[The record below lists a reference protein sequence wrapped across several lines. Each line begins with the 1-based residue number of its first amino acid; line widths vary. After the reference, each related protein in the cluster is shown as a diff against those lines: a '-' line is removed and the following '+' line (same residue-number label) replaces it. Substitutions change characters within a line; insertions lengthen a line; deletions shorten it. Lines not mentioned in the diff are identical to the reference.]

1 MSFLRRRLTLFL
13 LCTTQ
18 FVAIL
23 DFSITTVPLP
33 EIQRELGFT
42 AGGLQWVV
50 NAYGVAIA
58 GFLLLGGRAADTV
71 GRRRVFVAGLAVF
84 SIASLVGGFASSPA
98 MLVATRALQ
107 GLGAAMFSPAAFS
120 LLTTVYPPGRERN
133 RALGVWAAV
142 AASGLAAGVIL
153 GGFITDVLG
162 WRWVLWLNVPLGLL
176 VVAFA
181 RVLPEGRPSARS
193 RAARLD
199 VAGALLVAGGL
210 VVLVYAFANSEHV
223 GLGHPLTFGLI
234 GISLVLL
241 AAFVWVETRVA
252 DPLMPLRLFRRR
264 SVGGANAISLLA
276 NTGLGPTFI
285 IVALHMQVVL
295 GFSAVQTGLG
305 LLPMAAAF
313 MVFSA
318 WVGPALVARFGTKP
332 VIVVGMVLFA
342 ASLALLGF
350 SLSGEGAWAM
360 SVLPGALL
368 AGIGYGIA
376 FPAWTVA
383 GIDDVE
389 PEHHGLAG
397 GMLTTTQEVGSAVG
411 LAVGVAVAAAAVATG
426 HAVADGY
433 SRAVLMAAILV
444 AAGAVV
450 AVVVLPSRRGGKPST
465 PDDAILVQNL

>member
-1 MSFLRRRLTLFL
+1 M
-13 LCTTQ
+13 CTTQ

-58 GFLLLGGRAADTV
+58 GFLLLGGRAADLV
-71 GRRRVFVAGLAVF
+71 GRRRVFVIGLAVF
-84 SIASLVGGFASSPA
+84 SIASLVGGFASDPA
-98 MLVATRALQ
+98 MLIATRALQ
-107 GLGAAMFSPAAFS
+107 GLGAALFSPAAFS
-120 LLTTVYPPGRERN
+120 LLTTIYPPGQERN
-133 RALGVWAAV
+133 RALGAWAAV

-162 WRWVLWLNVPLGLL
+162 WRWVLWLNVPIGLL

-181 RVLPEGRPSARS
+181 RTLPHGRPSARS

-210 VVLVYAFANSEHV
+210 VVLIYAFANSEHV

-234 GISLVLL
+234 GAALVLL
-241 AAFVWVETRVA
+241 AAFAWVETRAV

-264 SVGGANAISLLA
+264 SAGGANIVSLLA

-285 IVALHMQVVL
+285 IVALHLQAVL
-295 GFSAVQTGLG
+295 GFTSIQTGLG

-313 MVFSA
+313 MVSSA

-332 VIVVGMVLFA
+332 VIIAGMILFA
-342 ASLALLGF
+342 ASLALLGL
-350 SLSGEGAWAM
+350 SLPAEGSWAT

-383 GIDDVE
+383 GVEDVE

-411 LAVGVAVAAAAVATG
+411 LAIGVAVAAAAVATG
-426 HAVADGY
+426 HGVADGY
-433 SRAVLMAAILV
+433 GRAVLVAAVLV

-450 AVVVLPSRRGGKPST
+450 AIVVLPSRRGEKASAADG
-465 PDDAILVQNL
+465 LVENFR